1 VLRIDWQTSGAA
13 GGWQVQ
19 LSPYAPSKPAK
30 TASANLPDF
39 VLKQFKDETQDAGF
53 DSLGSALLG
62 ERGKGAR

>member
-1 VLRIDWQTSGAA
+1 
-13 GGWQVQ
+13 
-19 LSPYAPSKPAK
+19 
-30 TASANLPDF
+30 LPDF